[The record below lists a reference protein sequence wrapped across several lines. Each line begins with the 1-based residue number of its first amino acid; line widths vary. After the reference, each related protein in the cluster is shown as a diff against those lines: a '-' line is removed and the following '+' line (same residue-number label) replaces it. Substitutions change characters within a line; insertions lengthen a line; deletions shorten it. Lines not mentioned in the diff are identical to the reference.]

1 MLTENDMRTELNSE
15 LSMLLGI
22 EEKNVKDI
30 PNFTLLL

>member
-1 MLTENDMRTELNSE
+1 
-15 LSMLLGI
+15 MLLGI